1 MHVIY
6 MASSDVAAV
15 ICGLSECSSCYLSVL
30 QWAMALLGYFKPT
43 SPNPYSTLS
52 AENLSPMIWQEN
64 LAFCWRRRKILASSK
79 TQTTYCGLCNYKSTS
94 PRSGMDHESC
104 SPSGL
109 CQSYTL
115 HLRFPI
121 ATCGG
126 HIIFMHALRVRA
138 HTAAG
143 GYYCCFVLLH
153 GENLKVSRPRSI
165 LHAWI
170 CTLFPRTSM
179 GHIWLLPCMLHTS
192 CTETRCYYNNNNR
205 IT

>member
-1 MHVIY
+1 
-6 MASSDVAAV
+6 
-15 ICGLSECSSCYLSVL
+15 
-30 QWAMALLGYFKPT
+30 MALLGYFKPT

-52 AENLSPMIWQEN
+52 AENPSPMIWQEN

-143 GYYCCFVLLH
+143 GYYYCFVVLH
-153 GENLKVSRPRSI
+153 WGKPQGVKAEVHIACMNMHPVH
-165 LHAWI
+165 LHIHGTYMTTTMHAPH
-170 CTLFPRTSM
+170 FM
-179 GHIWLLPCMLHTS
+179 H
-192 CTETRCYYNNNNR
+192 
-205 IT
+205 